1 MKGLVLALL
10 SASGAAHST
19 TSCHYDCQVG
29 LNNWKAAWAPS
40 KIEYCCKHEKIACGD
55 TTTTSCHFDCKA
67 GLANWKAA
75 WAPAKKEYCCQHEH
89 VACEEAT
96 TFAAVATT
104 AATSAPATKLH
115 AATTTS
121 CQFDCQ
127 VGLNNW
133 KAAWAPAKIEYCC
146 KHQRVACDEPT
157 VPPSAAA
164 NPTTPP
170 PPTTTSC
177 HIDCQ
182 AGINNWKAA
191 WAPAKKEWCCKH
203 EKIACEDPTTVAATP
218 APTTLGSTTTTAP
231 IRLPDH
237 IMTCRLSC
245 FGHAA
250 ARPVVLPGSVGVGS
264 GNSLNDVSLDQCR
277 RACAGTADCEAVMFT
292 NKTEGVPFKT
302 QCYGKKNIHTSK
314 CQPGGSRFITEVM
327 GTKPK
332 VFGKC
337 AIFGDPH
344 ILPFDRIYGPPTTII
359 TPGVYY
365 LVKSPQL
372 SIHGRFGY
380 TQRFPSASSAVGVA
394 LGGPLIKGHTLIVTY
409 VGPEKGYKG
418 FKVLYNGRPILD
430 AYPSSFSD
438 DVLTAKLDAMDPQEY
453 HREGRHTIGGTEGLL
468 PSYFFRLAP
477 DLSIY
482 VLVGP
487 DNCNVVIEAPKLRDA
502 QDGWCGNFNC
512 DQADDGLGAM
522 RSRGVA
528 GPIPAGESLFKD
540 GPTAPA
546 WVMKRV
552 APPSLEDC
560 SPTVKAAAEAKCAGL
575 GRDERESC
583 IFDACAADAAVA
595 AAQDAAAEVSH
606 YNCHKGSPMAWEH
619 KQWRWCCEHEGVG
632 CDVGG
637 PCDAE
642 CMYAGRNATCK
653 ARIHWASTHLLAN
666 QQDACEQAM
675 GLVRKQCPDA
685 CATCSL
691 ELAECLGQ
699 GSHLGIFKKF
709 EQARQTLPETVA
721 RAGFPAQ
728 VAILGS
734 LLAAGLA
741 VARLRSGSIRWQ
753 LGQPHSWD
761 VAEDLPML
769 E

>member
-277 RACAGTADCEAVMFT
+277 RACASTAECEAVMFT
-292 NKTEGVPFKT
+292 NKTDGVPFKT
-302 QCYGKKNIHTSK
+302 QCYGKKGIHTSK
-314 CQPGGSRFITEVM
+314 CQPGRRLEVHHR
-327 GTKPK
+327 GHGHEAEG
-332 VFGKC
+332 VREV

-344 ILPFDRIYGPPTTII
+344 ILSFDRIYGPPTTII
-359 TPGVYY
+359 TPGVYH

-372 SIHGRFGY
+372 SVHGRFGY

-418 FKVLYNGRPILD
+418 FKALWNGRPIL
-430 AYPSSFSD
+430 AGYPSSFSD

-453 HREGRHTIGGTEGLL
+453 HREGRHTIGGTGGLL
-468 PSYFFRLAP
+468 PSYLFRLAP
-477 DLSIY
+477 DITVY

-487 DNCNVVIEAPKLRDA
+487 DNVNIVIEMPKLPGQ

-512 DQADDGLGAM
+512 AGEDDGVESLEA
-522 RSRGVA
+522 RSVA
-528 GPIPAGESLFKD
+528 GEVPAGESLFKD
-540 GPTAPA
+540 GPAPPA
-546 WVMKRV
+546 WVMTKV
-552 APPSLEDC
+552 APPSLKDC
-560 SPTVKAAAEAKCAGL
+560 KPEVKAAAEAQCAGL
-575 GRDERESC
+575 TKGEKEAC
-583 IFDACAADAAVA
+583 IFDKCATGEAGAHAPGVEGT
-595 AAQDAAAEVSH
+595 AAQAPG
-606 YNCHKGSPMAWEH
+606 NP
-619 KQWRWCCEHEGVG
+619 CETD
-632 CDVGG
+632 CSFS
-637 PCDAE
+637 
-642 CMYAGRNATCK
+642 GRTATCK
-653 ARIHWASTHLLAN
+653 ARVFWAATH
-666 QQDACEQAM
+666 QFRDAPDTCEQAM
-675 GLVRKQCPDA
+675 RLVQGQCPV
-685 CATCSL
+685 CGKCT
-691 ELAECLGQ
+691 Q
-699 GSHLGIFKKF
+699 
-709 EQARQTLPETVA
+709 EQAGCPK
-721 RAGFPAQ
+721 G
-728 VAILGS
+728 G
-734 LLAAGLA
+734 
-741 VARLRSGSIRWQ
+741 
-753 LGQPHSWD
+753 
-761 VAEDLPML
+761 PMMHYFQKFDDSQ
-769 E
+769 

>member
-104 AATSAPATKLH
+104 VATSAPATKLH

-418 FKVLYNGRPILD
+418 FKVLWNGQSIL
-430 AYPSSFSD
+430 AEYPSMYSD

-453 HREGRHTIGGTEGLL
+453 HREGRHTIGGTRGLL
-468 PSYFFRLAP
+468 PSYLFRFVP
-477 DLSIY
+477 DLTVY

-487 DNCNVVIEAPKLRDA
+487 DNVNIVIETPKLSGQ

-512 DQADDGLGAM
+512 AGEDDGVESLKA
-522 RSRGVA
+522 RNIA
-528 GPIPAGESLFKD
+528 GEVPAGESLFKN
-540 GPTAPA
+540 GPAPPA
-546 WVMKRV
+546 WVMTEV
-552 APPSLEDC
+552 APPSLKDC
-560 SPTVKAAAEAKCAGL
+560 KPEVKAAAEMQCASLTKG
-575 GRDERESC
+575 EKEAC
-583 IFDACAADAAVA
+583 IFDKCATDEAAAHEQGAGIGGA
-595 AAQDAAAEVSH
+595 AAQATSSPCET
-606 YNCHKGSPMAWEH
+606 NCTFSGSI
-619 KQWRWCCEHEGVG
+619 
-632 CDVGG
+632 
-637 PCDAE
+637 
-642 CMYAGRNATCK
+642 ATCK
-653 ARIHWASTHLLAN
+653 AHVFWAATH
-666 QQDACEQAM
+666 QFRDKPDTCEQAM
-675 GLVRKQCPDA
+675 GLVQDQCPS
-685 CATCSL
+685 CSKCTL
-691 ELAECLGQ
+691 QQAGCPKDGPMM
-699 GSHLGIFKKF
+699 HYFKKF
-709 EQARQTLPETVA
+709 DDSQPPQPQQHKGALRSQT
-721 RAGFPAQ
+721 AG
-728 VAILGS
+728 
-734 LLAAGLA
+734 LLAGTLLAVGLVAAGLRSSRGGLADCNRPSKGGAPVSDSEELSA
-741 VARLRSGSIRWQ
+741 V
-753 LGQPHSWD
+753 
-761 VAEDLPML
+761 L